1 MTRSDRRAVIA
12 WLLGLAACIVVIAPT
27 RFTADMSAFMPQRPS
42 ATQQLLVEQL
52 REGALSRLLLI
63 GLEGGAPAARAE
75 LSKQLAGRLA
85 ASPEFAGVQNGDAA
99 ALAKDRDLLFAHRY
113 LLSPAVTAERFSVD
127 GLRQAIGDSIE
138 LLASPAGLMIK
149 RLLPRDPTGETME
162 LLGALGADRGPASVH
177 GVWMSR
183 DGRTA
188 LLMAQTVASGADTDG
203 QEQALAWLQAAFAEA
218 RAQLPQAAEIRLLV
232 SGTPVFSVDARR
244 TIRSEVERLAMV
256 SGIGIVAVLMLV
268 FRSWPALALGLL
280 PVVSGAL
287 AGIAAVSLGFG
298 HVHGL
303 TIGFGT
309 TLIGEAVDYSIY
321 YFVQSRHGG
330 QGSEGSDGNEG
341 DWRERFWPTIR
352 LGVLTSLVGFASLLF
367 SGFAGLAQLGLYSMS
382 GLLVAAATT
391 RFVLPALRPA
401 GFRLPDTAAIGRAVA
416 PLLGGLGRWRWLA
429 LGLAVL
435 AVATLVAQRDRLW
448 NLRLAELS
456 PVSPALLALD
466 ESLRGE
472 LGAPGQG
479 YLVVVS
485 APGREAALAAA
496 ERVAGRLQTLVDQ
509 GVLAGFDT
517 PTRFLP
523 SRATQQARRAA
534 LPDREELARRLRA
547 ATADLPLRAEKL
559 APFLDDVDTARSVES
574 QPWLDADAFKGSTLA
589 LAVEAMLL
597 KRAGAPSGWSA
608 LLPLRAP
615 AGGEID
621 AARVRA
627 ALSDEPGAIFLD
639 VGREANR
646 LYAEY
651 LDEAIALSLAGF
663 AAIAA
668 LLAVS
673 LHSVRRMLRVM
684 APLVIAVLL
693 VMAGLVLA
701 GERMTLLHLVG
712 LLLTVAV
719 GSNYALFFDKDS
731 RAAGAIAPRTL
742 ASLAVANAT
751 TVIGFGALATS
762 TVPVLH
768 AIGVTVGPGAVLALI
783 LSAMLAG
790 GKAR

>member
-1 MTRSDRRAVIA
+1 MTRSGHRAIA
-12 WLLGLAACIVVIAPT
+12 VWLLGLVACVAVIAQT

-52 REGALSRLLLI
+52 REGALSRLLLVGI
-63 GLEGGAPAARAE
+63 EGGEPAARAE

-99 ALAKDRDLLFAHRY
+99 ALAKDRDLLFSHRY
-113 LLSPAVTAERFSVD
+113 LLSPAVNPGRFTVD
-127 GLRQAIGDSIE
+127 GLRQAIGDSID

-149 RLLPRDPTGETME
+149 SLLPRDPTGEMIE
-162 LLGALGADRGPASVH
+162 LVGALGADHGPASAH

-183 DGRTA
+183 DGRRA
-188 LLMAQTVASGADTDG
+188 LLMAQTVAPGADTDG
-203 QEQALAWLQAAFAEA
+203 QEQALARLRAAFGEV
-218 RAQLPQAAEIRLLV
+218 RERLPQAADMRLLV

-244 TIRSEVERLAMV
+244 TIRGEVERLAIV
-256 SGIGIVAVLMLV
+256 SGVGIIAVLMLV
-268 FRSWPALALGLL
+268 FRSLPALALGLL

-287 AGIAAVSLGFG
+287 AGVAAVSLGFG

-321 YFVQSRHGG
+321 YFVQSR
-330 QGSEGSDGNEG
+330 EGNDG
-341 DWRERFWPTIR
+341 DWRARFWPTIR
-352 LGVLTSLVGFASLLF
+352 LGVLTSLFGFASLLF
-367 SGFAGLAQLGLYSMS
+367 SGFPGLAQLGLYSMS
-382 GLLVAAATT
+382 GLLVAAAVT
-391 RFVLPALRPA
+391 RFVLPPLRPA
-401 GFRLPDTAAIGRAVA
+401 GFRPPDATAIGRAVA
-416 PLLGGLGRWRWLA
+416 PLLGGLGRLRWLA
-429 LGLAVL
+429 FGLAVL
-435 AVATLVAQRDRLW
+435 AVATLVVQRDRLW
-448 NLRLAELS
+448 NLRLSELS
-456 PVSPALLALD
+456 PMSPALLALD

-479 YLVVVS
+479 YLVVVG
-485 APGREAALAAA
+485 APEREAALAAA
-496 ERVAGRLQTLVDQ
+496 ERVAGRLQVLVDQ
-509 GVLAGFDT
+509 GVIAGFET

-534 LPDREELARRLRA
+534 LPERDELARRLRE
-547 ATADLPLRAEKL
+547 ATAGLPLRAERL
-559 APFLDDVDTARSVES
+559 APFLDDVETARSVES
-574 QPWLDADAFKGSTLA
+574 QPWLDAEILKGSHLA
-589 LAVEAMLL
+589 LAVDAMLL
-597 KRAGAPSGWSA
+597 QRQSGWSV

-615 AGGEID
+615 AAGEID
-621 AARVRA
+621 AGRVRA
-627 ALSDEPGAIFLD
+627 AVADEPGAAFLD

-651 LDEAIALSLAGF
+651 LDEAIVLSLAGF
-663 AAIAA
+663 AAIAV

-673 LHSVRRMLRVM
+673 LRSVRRLLRVM
-684 APLVIAVLL
+684 APLAIAVLL
-693 VMAGLVLA
+693 VMAGLALA

-719 GSNYALFFDKDS
+719 GSNYALFFDKAD
-731 RAAGAIAPRTL
+731 AAIEPRTL
-742 ASLAVANAT
+742 ASLVVANIT

-768 AIGVTVGPGAVLALI
+768 AIGVTVGPGAVLALL

-790 GKAR
+790 GRAR

>member
-1 MTRSDRRAVIA
+1 MSPSGRRAVA
-12 WLLGLAACIVVIAPT
+12 VWLAGLAACLAVIALT

-63 GLEGGAPAARAE
+63 GLEGGEPAIRAE

-99 ALAKDRDLLFAHRY
+99 ALARDRDLLFTHRY
-113 LLSPAVTAERFSVD
+113 LLSPAVTPGRFSVD
-127 GLRQAIGDSIE
+127 GLRQAISDSID

-149 RLLPRDPTGETME
+149 SLLPRDPTGEMME
-162 LLGALGADRGPASVH
+162 LAGALGAERGPASAH

-183 DGRTA
+183 DGRRA
-188 LLMAQTVASGADTDG
+188 LLMAQTAASGSDTDG
-203 QEQALAWLQAAFAEA
+203 QEEALARLQATFAEA
-218 RAQLPQAAEIRLLV
+218 RARRPEAGDTRLLV

-244 TIRSEVERLAMV
+244 TIRGEVERLAII
-256 SGIGIVAVLMLV
+256 SGVGIVAVLMLV
-268 FRSWPALALGLL
+268 FRSLPALALGLL
-280 PVVSGAL
+280 PVISGAL

-321 YFVQSRHGG
+321 YFVQSQHGG
-330 QGSEGSDGNEG
+330 EDSPGSDA
-341 DWRERFWPTIR
+341 DWRARFWPTIR
-352 LGVLTSLVGFASLLF
+352 LGVLTSLFGFASLLF
-367 SGFAGLAQLGLYSMS
+367 SGFPGLAQLGLYSMS
-382 GLLVAAATT
+382 GLLVAAAVT
-391 RFVLPALRPA
+391 RFVLPSLRPA
-401 GFRLPDTAAIGRAVA
+401 GFRLRDTAGIGRAVA
-416 PLLGGLGRWRWLA
+416 PLLGRLGRLRWLA
-429 LGLAVL
+429 FGLAVL

-448 NLRLAELS
+448 NLRLSELS
-456 PVSPALLALD
+456 PMSPALLALD

-479 YLVVVS
+479 YLVVIG
-485 APGREAALAAA
+485 AAEREAALAAT
-496 ERVAGRLQTLVDQ
+496 ERVAGRLRALVDQ
-509 GVLAGFDT
+509 GVIAGFET

-534 LPDREELARRLRA
+534 LPERDELARRLRE

-559 APFLDDVDTARSVES
+559 APFLADVETARTVES
-574 QPWLDADAFKGSTLA
+574 QPWLDAASLKGSNLA
-589 LAVEAMLL
+589 LIVDSMLL
-597 KRAGAPSGWSA
+597 KRASGWSV

-615 AGGEID
+615 VTGEVDASRVKAALGGEPD
-621 AARVRA
+621 AV
-627 ALSDEPGAIFLD
+627 FLD
-639 VGREANR
+639 VGRESNR

-651 LDEAIALSLAGF
+651 LDEAIWLSLAGF

-673 LHSVRRMLRVM
+673 LRSARRLLRVM

-693 VMAGLVLA
+693 VMAGLALA

-731 RAAGAIAPRTL
+731 CADGTVEPRTL
-742 ASLAVANAT
+742 ASLVVANVT

-762 TVPVLH
+762 AVPVLH

-783 LSAMLAG
+783 LAAMLAG
-790 GKAR
+790 GRAR

>member
-1 MTRSDRRAVIA
+1 MTRSGRLAVA
-12 WLLGLAACIVVIAPT
+12 VWLLGLAACVVVIAQT
-27 RFTADMSAFMPQRPS
+27 RFTADMSAFLPQRPS

-63 GLEGGAPAARAE
+63 GLDGGAPATRAE

-85 ASPEFAGVQNGDAA
+85 ASPEFAGAQNGDAA
-99 ALAKDRDLLFAHRY
+99 ALAKDRDLLFSHRY
-113 LLSPAVTAERFSVD
+113 LLSPAVTPGRFSVD
-127 GLRQAIGDSIE
+127 GLRQAIGDSID

-149 RLLPRDPTGETME
+149 SLLPRDPTGETME
-162 LLGALGADRGPASVH
+162 LVGALGADRGPASAH

-183 DGRTA
+183 DGRRA

-203 QEQALAWLQAAFAEA
+203 QEQALARLRAAFAEA
-218 RAQLPQAAEIRLLV
+218 RAQLPHAAETRLLV
-232 SGTPVFSVDARR
+232 SGTPVFSVEARR
-244 TIRSEVERLAMV
+244 TIRGEVERLAIV

-330 QGSEGSDGNEG
+330 QGSEGNDG

-352 LGVLTSLVGFASLLF
+352 LGVLTSLAGFASLLF

-382 GLLVAAATT
+382 GLLVAAVTT
-391 RFVLPALRPA
+391 RFVLPSLCSA
-401 GFRLPDTAAIGRAVA
+401 GFRLPDTTAIGRAVA
-416 PLLGGLGRWRWLA
+416 PLLGGLGRLRWLA

-448 NLRLAELS
+448 NLRLSELS

-479 YLVVVS
+479 YLVVVG

-496 ERVAGRLQTLVDQ
+496 ERVAGRLQALVDQ
-509 GVLAGFDT
+509 GVIAGFET

-534 LPDREELARRLRA
+534 LPEREELARRLRA

-559 APFLDDVDTARSVES
+559 APFLDDIETARSVES
-574 QPWLDADAFKGSTLA
+574 QPWLDADAFKGSNLA

-597 KRAGAPSGWSA
+597 ERGGAQPGWSV

-615 AGGEID
+615 AAGEID
-621 AARVRA
+621 AGGVRA
-627 ALSDEPGAIFLD
+627 ALGGEPGAVFLD

-673 LHSVRRMLRVM
+673 LRSARRMLRVM

-693 VMAGLVLA
+693 VMAGLALA
-701 GERMTLLHLVG
+701 GEGMTLLHLVG

-731 RAAGAIAPRTL
+731 RAAGVVEPRTL
-742 ASLAVANAT
+742 ASLVVANVT